1 MPVQFSTI
9 LAIDFL
15 ISIPII
21 AYYYRYGVARTHKL
35 GGLKSDLRTHVRNAY
50 ALTGF
55 AVVAI
60 PSLLA
65 YYLWDNLLK
74 LYPQLFLQT
83 AIVMSIMILIFEYVN
98 YYSYVHYESGR
109 Y

>member
-15 ISIPII
+15 IAIPII
-21 AYYYRYGVARTHKL
+21 AYYYKYGVTGSQRKGA
-35 GGLKSDLRTHVRNAY
+35 LKSEFKIHVRNAY
-50 ALTGF
+50 ALTGL
-55 AVVAI
+55 AVFVI
-60 PSLLA
+60 PSLLVW
-65 YYLWDNLLK
+65 YLWDNLLK
-74 LYPQLFLQT
+74 LYPQLFVQT
-83 AIVMSIMILIFEYVN
+83 TVVMATLILIFEYVN